1 MTTAKLLKKVTQLK
15 ELKNQEAGLH
25 EQITAIEDELKAEML
40 KQEKQEI
47 KVGLFTIRYT
57 DVTAKRFDTSTF
69 KQKYMDLYNQF
80 LKVSC
85 SKRFSI
91 S

>member
-15 ELKNQEAGLH
+15 ELKNQEACLH

-47 KVGLFTIRYT
+47 KVGVFTVRYT
-57 DVTAKRFDTSTF
+57 DVNTKRFDTSSF
-69 KQKYMDLYNQF
+69 KQKYLDLYNQF
-80 LKVSC
+80 LKVTS

>member
-15 ELKNQEAGLH
+15 ELKNQEANLH

-57 DVTAKRFDTSTF
+57 DVNTKRFDTSSF